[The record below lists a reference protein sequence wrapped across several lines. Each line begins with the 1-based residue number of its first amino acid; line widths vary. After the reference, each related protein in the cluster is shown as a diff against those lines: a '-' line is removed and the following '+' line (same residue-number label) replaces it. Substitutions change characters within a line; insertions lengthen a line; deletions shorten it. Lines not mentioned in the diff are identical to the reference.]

1 METSAA
7 IKAYAKVGV
16 ESDVLGA
23 SPHRLI
29 SLLFEG
35 ALSEIAR
42 AKKGILRN
50 EIAAKGGAI
59 SRAISIIGEGLN
71 ASLDKKAGG
80 ELAQNLSSL
89 YDYMALRLVTANLT
103 NDLAIL
109 DEVARLL
116 TELKTGWDGI
126 RPKNG

>member
-7 IKAYAKVGV
+7 IKAYAKVGI

-50 EIAAKGGAI
+50 EISVKGGAI

-80 ELAQNLSSL
+80 ELAQNLSAL
-89 YDYMALRLVTANLT
+89 YDYMALRLVNANLT

>member
-29 SLLFEG
+29 SLLFKG

-80 ELAQNLSSL
+80 ELAQNLSAL

>member
-1 METSAA
+1 MNTSTAV
-7 IKAYAKVGV
+7 KAYAKVGI
-16 ESDVLGA
+16 ESAVLGA
-23 SPHRLI
+23 GPHRLI

-42 AKKGILRN
+42 AKKAMARK
-50 EIAAKGGAI
+50 EIAAKGEAI

-80 ELAQNLSSL
+80 ELAQNLSAL
-89 YDYMALRLVTANLT
+89 YDYMALRLLAANLT
-103 NDLAIL
+103 NDIAIL

-116 TELKTGWDGI
+116 TELKAGWDGI
-126 RPKNG
+126 RPNNG

>member
-16 ESDVLGA
+16 ESNVLGA

-80 ELAQNLSSL
+80 ELAQNLSAL
-89 YDYMALRLVTANLT
+89 YDYMALRLVNANLT

>member
-42 AKKGILRN
+42 AKKGILRKD
-50 EIAAKGGAI
+50 IAAKGEAI

-80 ELAQNLSSL
+80 ELAQNLSTL